1 MIGYPALWLLFYW
14 DKDKVR
20 PAYSLILWLGVSVG
34 FATFFNS
41 FCHKFIPL
49 FLYILLRFLNALVLS
64 LPVAVIYIVVI
75 KLALFLW
82 QRIGEMGREVIQ
94 QKIKLFILGYY
105 GFGNWGDE
113 LSLRAVLGDLERIRE
128 ELNPPFLSGFVP
140 RERFFTSLPEN
151 AFPLERDSFFLF
163 FKQSK

>member
-1 MIGYPALWLLFYW
+1 M
-14 DKDKVR
+14 
-20 PAYSLILWLGVSVG
+20 G
-34 FATFFNS
+34 FATFSILLSYSYPFS
-41 FCHKFIPL
+41 
-49 FLYILLRFLNALVLS
+49 LYPLRFLNALVLS

-82 QRIGEMGREVIQ
+82 QRIGRWGERVIQ

-128 ELNPPFLSGFVP
+128 ELNLPFLSGFVP
-140 RERFFTSLPEN
+140 RKRFLLPLPEN
-151 AFPLERDSFFLF
+151 AFPLERDSFLF
-163 FKQSK
+163 FKQSKVVIISW

>member
-1 MIGYPALWLLFYW
+1 MRPRTKEFLIGYPALWLLFYW

-41 FCHKFIPL
+41 FCHIHTP

-82 QRIGEMGREVIQ
+82 QRIGDGEREVIQ

-128 ELNPPFLSGFVP
+128 ELNLPFLSGFVP
-140 RERFFTSLPEN
+140 RERFFTS
-151 AFPLERDSFFLF
+151 S
-163 FKQSK
+163 S